1 MIQFKIMVTM
11 IILMTIMMTM
21 RMVMMAMVE
30 LNSGENEESEWW
42 KRELLESVVSALWTP
57 EREGEIK
64 SVVHQQSTDKTKSI
78 TTDNSSTKNRLK
90 TLGIY
95 TNQKSGGHPGPDFLV
110 MALGASLTSSFA
122 L

>member
-1 MIQFKIMVTM
+1 MGEKG
-11 IILMTIMMTM
+11 IIRKCSVSTLDP
-21 RMVMMAMVE
+21 
-30 LNSGENEESEWW
+30 
-42 KRELLESVVSALWTP
+42 RER

-64 SVVHQQSTDKTKSI
+64 SVVHQQSTDKTNSI
-78 TTDNSSTKNRLK
+78 TTDNSSTKNHLK
-90 TLGIY
+90 PLGIY